1 MSSLL
6 TKARITHWIR
16 QTDGFSRVLPACS
29 NLNIKGF
36 ACSTNFFPT
45 EGRHASRPCSLP
57 WQRGTVQNSNA
68 LFHSSIRNMTK
79 FGPSKARQGD
89 PKRREDNTPQIMVV
103 DTEEKVSVMTLRQ
116 AERLAK
122 RRDLKLVL
130 VEDSTLKGKVGK
142 QVYKL
147 MTGKQ
152 YYEEEVQAKKDIKT
166 TTGAKGEKMLTI
178 SGKIAEHDLK
188 SKLHNIERWL
198 KKGHQTKVTLSSH
211 GCTPDDVE
219 NIYKTLEADVVGF
232 GGRILQRR
240 VKGGDI
246 KFFIAPAKEA
256 KTEKSGNFKARNE
269 QPPKTEERNQDL
281 NPDDEV
287 SDLGRKVES

>member
-16 QTDGFSRVLPACS
+16 QTDGFFRILPTCS
-29 NLNIKGF
+29 NLNIRGF
-36 ACSTNFFPT
+36 AYSSTFSPN
-45 EGRHASRPCSLP
+45 EGRRASKPCSLL
-57 WQRGTVQNSNA
+57 WQRGCVQEPRA
-68 LFHSSIRNMTK
+68 LFHSSIRTMTK
-79 FGPSKARQGD
+79 FGPSKAGQGD
-89 PKRREDNTPQIMVV
+89 PRRREDNSPQIMVV

-122 RRDLKLVL
+122 RRDLKLVQ
-130 VEDSTLKGKVGK
+130 VIDSTLKGKVEK

-152 YYEEEVQAKKDIKT
+152 YFEEEVRGKKDIKT
-166 TTGAKGEKMLTI
+166 ATGVKGEKMLTI

-188 SKLHNIERWL
+188 SKLHNIEKWL
-198 KKGHQTKVTLSSH
+198 KKGHQTKVTLSSQ
-211 GCTPDDVE
+211 GCTPDDLE
-219 NIYKTLEADVVGF
+219 NIYNTIEADVAGF

-240 VKGGDI
+240 VKAGNI

-256 KTEKSGNFKARNE
+256 KTEKSGNLKARNE
-269 QPPKTEERNQDL
+269 QSPKTEERNQDL

-287 SDLGRKVES
+287 SDLGRKAES